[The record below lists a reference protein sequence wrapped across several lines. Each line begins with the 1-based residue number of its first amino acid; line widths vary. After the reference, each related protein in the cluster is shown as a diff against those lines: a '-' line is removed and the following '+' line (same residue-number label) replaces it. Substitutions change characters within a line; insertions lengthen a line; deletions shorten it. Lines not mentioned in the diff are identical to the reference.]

1 MFKFNNKDTRMTS
14 MTLLWCLYC
23 KRWIYVAVFSSV
35 HIVDFEQSI
44 VFWVAEISQLSWKAD
59 KSVAAIARGRG
70 K

>member
-1 MFKFNNKDTRMTS
+1 MTS

-23 KRWIYVAVFSSV
+23 KLWIYVTVFSGV
-35 HIVDFEQSI
+35 PIADFEQLI
-44 VFWVAEISQLSWKAD
+44 VFWVAEINQLSWKAD